1 MGQVLVTAHI
11 PSPRYSATKSGSA
24 SSYRGEPAR
33 HHGEYP
39 SSLLATLHSGLK
51 ALATCSTW
59 ASVYAGTSFAETQ
72 APSTKRDIIKAG
84 RQRHFTSIAPPDD
97 TPQWSCPFTTRFTL
111 DRSNRPSVPH
121 TYLQGQT
128 AVPKGQPAPS
138 RSRIWSSAPTLFG
151 SHRPP

>member
-72 APSTKRDIIKAG
+72 APSTKRNIIKAG

-111 DRSNRPSVPH
+111 DRPNRPSVPH